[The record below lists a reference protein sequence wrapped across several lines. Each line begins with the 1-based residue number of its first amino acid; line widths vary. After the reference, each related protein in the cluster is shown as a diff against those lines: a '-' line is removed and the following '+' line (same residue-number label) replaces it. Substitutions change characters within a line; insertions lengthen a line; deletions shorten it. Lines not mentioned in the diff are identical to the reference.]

1 VRVGHA
7 GEAGPRRKRRRRGLS
22 LSRTRLEVGDDGWP
36 PPVSR
41 RRQRRR
47 GEGASRALGACWA
60 GLQQATCGRG
70 GGGERGRQG
79 ATGGL
84 HWVGLRKRN
93 NAGGLLAE
101 QG

>member
-47 GEGASRALGACWA
+47 GEGASRALGARWA

-70 GGGERGRQG
+70 GGGGRGED
-79 ATGGL
+79 
-84 HWVGLRKRN
+84 K
-93 NAGGLLAE
+93 GLLADFT
-101 QG
+101 G